1 MTTTNGCG
9 RWVRTS
15 TIEDSGPRSPSVAS
29 LADDKKP
36 GAPAGNGRKTQVRI
50 LAARFARGLSERF
63 ALLTLVIPAK
73 AGIQY
78 AAAHRF
84 HHWRLPSLRANGSR
98 ERAPDDRL
106 REAIHGSARKK
117 ASKSGLLRRCA
128 PRNDVQPHFRDLAA
142 RCARVVQLISALK
155 TEGVGNAGCPMHP
168 QPRVR
173 YW

>member
-1 MTTTNGCG
+1 MAVGDG
-9 RWVRTS
+9 
-15 TIEDSGPRSPSVAS
+15 SGPVR
-29 LADDKKP
+29 L
-36 GAPAGNGRKTQVRI
+36 KT
-50 LAARFARGLSERF
+50 AARGRPAWLRLRTIKSPAHRRVTAERHRF
-63 ALLTLVIPAK
+63 AFSPRVSREVCQNVSPYSRSSSPRKRESSTLRL
-73 AGIQY
+73 
-78 AAAHRF
+78 RF